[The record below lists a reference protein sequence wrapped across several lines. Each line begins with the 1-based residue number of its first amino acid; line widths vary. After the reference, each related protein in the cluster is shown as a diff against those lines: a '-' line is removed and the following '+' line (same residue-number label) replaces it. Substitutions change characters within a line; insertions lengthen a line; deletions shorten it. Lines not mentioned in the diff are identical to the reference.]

1 MRRFLIGIAAV
12 LGLALVAILVAP
24 SFLDWNAYKSVIAE
38 SVREATGRDLRIDG
52 DVDLALLPTP
62 RLSVGG
68 LRLANLSGA
77 STPDMVRLKSLRA
90 SVAWSALLEG
100 RIEIDS
106 VTLVEPEID
115 LEILADGRA
124 NWNFAASGAN
134 ASVGQYGAGS
144 AAGAAPPIR
153 LERLDI
159 ERGRISYRDAKGGT
173 AETVEGVNAQ
183 VRAESLRGPF
193 QGAGEALLRGVP
205 VGFEVLSGL
214 WADGQDSSFGVSLDV
229 KPVSA
234 KASFKGGFRAGNA
247 IKLTGRLRAEGADL
261 AGLIDAFGQAKVAP
275 PALRQAFSVD
285 AALTVAVGAPVS
297 ISVDDIAIQLGD
309 TRGTGAANLTL
320 DTIAHVDVALSVN
333 RLDLDKLL
341 AAPPTAPGPVGG
353 ARPPTAAPAAAPAG
367 PLDAGIASSLIVP
380 NGIEAAL
387 DLTVDGIE
395 FRRGVVR
402 QLRVNAAITGGTL
415 TINQATAQLPGGS
428 EASLFGVL
436 SKAGDQPRFEGN
448 VEAAADNLRGLLAWL
463 QIDTGGVPQDRL
475 RKLSF
480 ASTLRYAPGEV
491 QLAGINLQVDA
502 SRLTGG
508 IAVALRQRPAF
519 GADLVVDRLNLDAY
533 LPAPPA
539 GAGTPAPQAPAAA
552 GAPSAPGGF
561 SGLAGRF
568 DANLKAR
575 IDNLTV
581 RGEVVQGLVLDGTLQ
596 AGVLNLRDLAVRDFA
611 GASGKASGTVGGLDG
626 TAPSAKLQIDVRA
639 ADATRLS
646 RLAGHALPAGIGPAT
661 VNGRVEGSLQSAT
674 VDIDVTAVGGKA
686 KFAGKLGDLAT
697 GFRHDIRLEIAH
709 PDTNRLMRAFGQEPP
724 SLALG
729 PLTVAARAEGTV
741 LSTAVDTDLIVAGAK
756 TRIAGTVSG
765 LFPFAPRYTLRLE
778 SAHPEVKQLVASLAG
793 RQTAIDGPFALAIS
807 VKGTDSQLDVD
818 TMMLRLGPMNAKGTA
833 RADLREARPKISMA
847 LSGDDLLLEPFLG
860 GALAASAIAG
870 AGRAAGPAPVP
881 APTARWSREPFD
893 LGFLKEFDGDLKL
906 EANSLS
912 LDRLRMEK
920 PRLDLGLKGGILD
933 LNGLNGVLFGG
944 AFEMKGRADART
956 ALVAQGTA
964 VLTRADIRQA
974 LLATGGVNLV
984 GGTLD
989 VSLGLGAGG
998 ASPSDLVSSIKG
1010 EIRFAAHDGAIE
1022 GFDLT
1027 AVSDQLK
1034 RLDRVSDLL
1043 SLIAAGMGGGRTRFS
1058 SLSGAFALDRGVATS
1073 NDIKFVA
1080 QAGEG
1085 RATGAIDLPRWTLD
1099 LRNEFRLTEHANAP
1113 PFFMRLEG
1121 PIDSPRRI
1129 FETQQLQAFLLQ
1141 KGFGAVLQRAL
1152 PQELRQGP
1160 AAIIQDLLPGLL
1172 GVPRA
1177 QPQTEPAPPQ
1187 RRP

>member
-12 LGLALVAILVAP
+12 FGLALVAILVVP
-24 SFLDWNAYKSVIAE
+24 SFLDWNTYKSVIAD

-62 RLSVGG
+62 RLAVGG
-68 LRLANLSGA
+68 VRLANLSGA
-77 STPDMVRLKSLRA
+77 STPDMMRLKSLRA
-90 SVAWSALLEG
+90 SVVWSALLEG

-124 NWNFAASGAN
+124 NWSFAAPGAN
-134 ASVGQYGAGS
+134 ASVGQTRADS
-144 AAGAAPPIR
+144 AAGSAPPIR
-153 LERLDI
+153 LKRLDI
-159 ERGRISYRDAKGGT
+159 ERGRVSYRDAKGGT

-193 QGAGEALLRGVP
+193 QASGEARLRGVP

-214 WADGQDSSFGVSLDV
+214 LADGQDSSFGVSLDV

-234 KASFKGGFRAGNA
+234 KASFKGGFRAGDS
-247 IKLTGRLRAEGADL
+247 IKLTGRLRAEGGDL
-261 AGLIDAFGQAKVAP
+261 AGLIDAFVQAKAAP
-275 PALRQAFSVD
+275 PALRQTFIVE
-285 AALTVAVGAPVS
+285 AALTVAAGAPVS

-320 DTIAHVDVALSVN
+320 DKIAHVDVALSVN
-333 RLDLDKLL
+333 RLDLDKWLAVAPPAPGSRPL
-341 AAPPTAPGPVGG
+341 AASPP
-353 ARPPTAAPAAAPAG
+353 AAPAG
-367 PLDAGIASSLIVP
+367 ALDAGIAASLMVP
-380 NGIEAAL
+380 HGVEAAL

-402 QLRVNAAITGGTL
+402 QLRVNAAIAGGTL

-436 SKAGDQPRFEGN
+436 SMAGDQPRFEGN
-448 VEAAADNLRGLLAWL
+448 VEAAADNLRGLLDWL
-463 QIDTGGVPQDRL
+463 QVDTGGVPQDRL

-491 QLAGINLQVDA
+491 QLAGIDLRVDA

-508 IAVALRQRPAF
+508 VAVALRQRPAF
-519 GADLVVDRLNLDAY
+519 GADLVLDRLNLDAY
-533 LPAPPA
+533 LPARPA
-539 GAGTPAPQAPAAA
+539 GRGTPAPQAPAVAA
-552 GAPSAPGGF
+552 SPAAPGGF
-561 SGLAGRF
+561 STLAGRF

-575 IDNLTV
+575 VDNLTV
-581 RGEVVQGLVLDGTLQ
+581 RGEVIQGLALDGTLQ
-596 AGVLNLRDLAVRDFA
+596 AGVLNLRDLAVRDIA
-611 GASGKASGTVGGLDG
+611 GATGKVSGTVGGLDG
-626 TAPSAKLQIDVRA
+626 TAPSAKLQFDVRT
-639 ADATRLS
+639 ADAARLS
-646 RLAGHALPAGIGPAT
+646 RLAGHALPAGVGPAT
-661 VNGRVEGSLQSAT
+661 VTGRLEGSLQSAA

-697 GFRHDIRLEIAH
+697 GFRHDIRLEISH

-741 LSTAVDTDLIVAGAK
+741 VSTAVDTDLIVAGAK

-765 LFPFAPRYTLRLE
+765 LVPFAPRYALRLE
-778 SAHPEVKQLVASLAG
+778 SAHPEVKQLVESLAG

-807 VKGTDSQLDVD
+807 VKGTDSQLEVD
-818 TMMLRLGPMNAKGTA
+818 TMTLRLGPMNAKGTA
-833 RADLREARPKISMA
+833 RADFRDTRPKVSMA

-860 GALAASAIAG
+860 GALAASAVTG
-870 AGRAAGPAPVP
+870 GGRSAGPAPAP
-881 APTARWSREPFD
+881 APTARWSREPFE
-893 LGFLKEFDGDLKL
+893 LEFLREFDGDLKL
-906 EANSLS
+906 EANSFS

-933 LNGLNGVLFGG
+933 LNGLTGVLFGG

-956 ALVAQGTA
+956 AFVAQGTA
-964 VLTRADIRQA
+964 ALTRADIRQA

-998 ASPSDLVSSIKG
+998 ASPSDLISSIKG
-1010 EIRFAAHDGAIE
+1010 EVRFAAHDGAVE

-1058 SLSGAFALDRGVATS
+1058 SLSGAFVIDRGVATS

-1085 RATGAIDLPRWTLD
+1085 RATGTIDLPRWTLD

-1129 FETQQLQAFLLQ
+1129 FEAQQLQAFLLQ
-1141 KGFGAVLQRAL
+1141 RGVGAVLQRAL
-1152 PQELRQGP
+1152 PQEQRQGP

-1177 QPQTEPAPPQ
+1177 QSQTEPAQPQ